1 MVTLQNAG
9 RPKRHT
15 RKVRAQCRLL
25 FNAGVCLK
33 ALCADF
39 GGNART
45 MSRVLRNAYPKP
57 DRLKDDI
64 RVVQRDSA
72 FLRRLENQR
81 IENGDFSDNS
91 EEEASESESRL
102 KPKANERSSPSRST
116 YKQAALNRKPR
127 TNNDARSRGR
137 IRKEHLS
144 EPETPEPE
152 SDRESDVS
160 ANIGRIFIYQ
170 VYETVV
176 KPFIFYLIF
185 NPASE
190 WTTGNDAD
198 MPVPSSSAK
207 SRRVPAWARPIKGST
222 QNLHQF
228 LRTFSLAH
236 LTQPLL
242 ELGVDDVDL
251 DRCARHDEANRK
263 LLVQKLRDLVPEMTS
278 LDATVFCAEVREIH
292 AGSRG

>member
-33 ALCADF
+33 ALCDEF

-45 MSRVLRNAYPKP
+45 VSRVLRNAYPKP

-81 IENGDFSDNS
+81 IENGVFSDNS
-91 EEEASESESRL
+91 EEEDSESDWRL
-102 KPKANERSSPSRST
+102 RRKAKASSARS
-116 YKQAALNRKPR
+116 QATLNRKLKTSKKANLRREP
-127 TNNDARSRGR
+127 
-137 IRKEHLS
+137 LS

-152 SDRESDVS
+152 SDCESEIS
-160 ANIGRIFIYQ
+160 
-170 VYETVV
+170 
-176 KPFIFYLIF
+176 
-185 NPASE
+185 ASE
-190 WTTGNDAD
+190 PTSSDLTPIPESTSGRGRSNDVET
-198 MPVPSSSAK
+198 MPVPSSSTSAK
-207 SRRVPAWARPIKGST
+207 ANRDRVPVWVRPTKGST

-228 LRTFSLAH
+228 LRTPAFSLAH

-251 DRCARHDEANRK
+251 DRFARHDEANRK

-278 LDATVFCAEVREIH
+278 RDATVFCAEVKQIRAE
-292 AGSRG
+292 SRG